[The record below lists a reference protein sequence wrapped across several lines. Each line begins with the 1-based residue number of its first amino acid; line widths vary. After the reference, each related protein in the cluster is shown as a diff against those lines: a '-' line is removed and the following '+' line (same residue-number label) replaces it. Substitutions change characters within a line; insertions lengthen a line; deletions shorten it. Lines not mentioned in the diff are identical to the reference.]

1 MEYLKPKQ
9 NLKKTVLFLLCSFIL
24 ATANA
29 DGDESDKPYLQRTNA
44 QPVVEMNDQVQVTS
58 GLKTVV
64 VSSARHQAE
73 FEVIGKVISLEPLLT
88 LRERYLVANAEL
100 SGAKARLK
108 QSGQSLQRQQ
118 DLFQNGA
125 MAKRFIQDQEAQVL
139 SDQAIVDVSQVR
151 LMKIKSETRL
161 LWGNKIAELALSGQS
176 NKLAG
181 FLSGDQFILQITL
194 PTNKQLDSKI
204 DTIFVEPNG
213 NRSKAYP
220 AVLLSRSAQVDNGIP
235 GESYF
240 FQVSAANLRTGMKVT
255 AWIPELAENDSGVI
269 VPESALIWYMDQVY
283 VYIKTSKDNFIRR
296 MIKSFLKIPEGYFIA
311 KDIKEGEAVVV
322 TGGQML
328 LSEEMRV
335 QIPDED

>member
-1 MEYLKPKQ
+1 
-9 NLKKTVLFLLCSFIL
+9 
-24 ATANA
+24 
-29 DGDESDKPYLQRTNA
+29 
-44 QPVVEMNDQVQVTS
+44 
-58 GLKTVV
+58 
-64 VSSARHQAE
+64 
-73 FEVIGKVISLEPLLT
+73 
-88 LRERYLVANAEL
+88 
-100 SGAKARLK
+100 
-108 QSGQSLQRQQ
+108 
-118 DLFQNGA
+118 
-125 MAKRFIQDQEAQVL
+125 MAKRFILDQEAQVL
-139 SDQAIVDVSQVR
+139 SDQAILDASQVR
-151 LMKIKSETRL
+151 LMKIKSEARL
-161 LWGNKIAELALSGQS
+161 LWGNKLAELALSGQV

-181 FLSGDQFILQITL
+181 FLSGDQFILQIIL

-204 DTIFVEPNG
+204 DTIFVEPSG

-220 AVLLSRSAQVDNGIP
+220 AVLVSRSAQVDNGIP

-240 FQVSAANLRTGMKVT
+240 FQVGAVDLRSGMKVT

-283 VYIKTSKDNFIRR
+283 VYIKTSKVNFIRR

-328 LSEEMRV
+328 LSEEMRG